1 MATTYDL
8 IASSTLTTTA
18 TTISFTSIPQ
28 TYTDLKLIVSSRCNY
43 AAATSRYRVY
53 FNSTSGA
60 NVYGRAEAVSD
71 TSTVS
76 GASNAE
82 TDPFYYAMET
92 YGSSATANRFD
103 ASEFYIGDY
112 TNASFARGL
121 TSLNSTYHYAYTGGG
136 GWFNFSNAITDL
148 YVVCGNSASFVAN
161 SSFYLYGI
169 KKS

>member
-1 MATTYDL
+1 MPTTYDL
-8 IASSTLTTTA
+8 IASSTLTSSA
-18 TTISFTSIPQ
+18 NTISFTSIPQ
-28 TYTDLKLIVSSRCNY
+28 TYTDLKLIVSTRCDF
-43 AAATSRYRVY
+43 AATDSRYRIY

-60 NVYGRAEAVSD
+60 SVYGRAEAESN
-71 TSTVS
+71 TSTVT
-76 GASNAE
+76 GAMVAE
-82 TDPFYYAMET
+82 TDPFYYAMRT

-121 TSLNSTYHYAYTGGG
+121 TSVNSTYNYAYTASG
-136 GWFNFSNAITDL
+136 GWFNFSAAITSL
-148 YVVCGNSASFVAN
+148 YVVCGNSANFVAN

>member
-1 MATTYDL
+1 MPTTYEL
-8 IASSTLTTTA
+8 IASSTLSTTA

-28 TYTDLKLIVSSRCNY
+28 TYTDLKLIVSTRCNF
-43 AAATSRYRVY
+43 ASATSRYRIY

-60 NVYGRAEAVSD
+60 SVYGTAGAVSN
-71 TSTVS
+71 TSTVT
-76 GASNAE
+76 GEMVAE
-82 TDPFYYAMET
+82 TNPFYAVMET

-103 ASEFYIGDY
+103 ASEYYIGDY

-169 KKS
+169 KKN